1 MKAFQRMK
9 NGAWSPL
16 LIMNQVIRNRVTLNH
31 ERGWTNVCFLL
42 FPLWCFPLTR
52 SNVAFTIFP
61 LQSSLWPM
69 SRNNNSQQ
77 LRHVLAFRWPPCS
90 SFSTV
95 WSKLFLLF
103 WICLEHS
110 VRLLFGVS
118 MVKEGGVSLVIR
130 ENSQCAYM
138 TFPLCSIATLFSTL
152 PLEHK
157 KKKRKLPMRKSWGL
171 LGFSA
176 FLRSSHAPLALSLS
190 FDSIEMLM
198 IQRPD
203 QQEPTIK
210 K

>member
-1 MKAFQRMK
+1 MLSPHEKQRRLH
-9 NGAWSPL
+9 NISTPIL
-16 LIMNQVIRNRVTLNH
+16 FVT
-31 ERGWTNVCFLL
+31 
-42 FPLWCFPLTR
+42 
-52 SNVAFTIFP
+52 
-61 LQSSLWPM
+61 M

-171 LGFSA
+171 LGFPA
-176 FLRSSHAPLALSLS
+176 FLRSSRAPLALSLS

-198 IQRPD
+198 SQRPD